1 MALDLGVVGQTAA
14 VRLIE
19 VMLSSGRL
27 PHALLFTGP
36 PHSGKTTLMC
46 GLAAYLNCP
55 DADGRGPCRACPSCQ
70 RIAKG
75 ADFDVRTVDVA
86 EGHGRVQIDQIREFE
101 NRVALTSL
109 GGRFK
114 IAIFP
119 NAHLFS
125 ESAANALLKTLEQ
138 PPGHTLI
145 MLAAPDVSSL
155 LPTVASRCSRLRLYA
170 LPDKLLGELV
180 RSRTGVDGEDLETA
194 LAHAFGR
201 PGWALA
207 MASDRRLLQRFDR
220 RAKLMLSALEAG
232 NDDARRM
239 EVAATVATDGRSAA
253 ERRSAAI
260 ESLEWLELALAA
272 RRSGETASLIAWAN
286 DAALL
291 REGLRRL
298 RGNAMLRPA
307 IEDVFLNIG
316 RLQAT

>member
-55 DADGRGPCRACPSCQ
+55 DADGQGACRACPSCQ

-75 ADFDVRTVDVA
+75 GDFDVRMVDVA
-86 EGHGRVQIDQIREFE
+86 EGHGRVQIDQIRDFE
-101 NRVALTSL
+101 NRVVLTSV

-119 NAHLFS
+119 NAHLLS

-138 PPGHTLI
+138 PPAHTLI

-170 LPDKLLGELV
+170 LPDKLLRELV
-180 RSRTGVDGEDLETA
+180 RSRTGVDGPDLETA

-232 NDDARRM
+232 GDDAQRM
-239 EVAATVATDGRSAA
+239 EVAATVATDGRNAA
-253 ERRSAAI
+253 ERRAAAI

-272 RRSGETASLIAWAN
+272 RRSGETASLVAWAN

-298 RGNAMLRPA
+298 RGNSMLRPA
-307 IEDVFLNIG
+307 IEDVFLNVG